1 MPLPIRV
8 VVLGHLFQIRPDCF
22 SEPCLGVLTTD
33 FAIIDAIFNLTLRQ
47 WLLDNGLNRCLQRVE
62 PSLLTIFAIVAEVLA
77 CAFENVSNWIWSTLI
92 LDGWSWAVVGRRAG
106 WCVIDRTGYATV
118 GVGFEQLNNPI
129 MEALLTRDRALPSL
143 PFVVV
148 D

>member
-1 MPLPIRV
+1 VPLPISV
-8 VVLGHLFQIRPDCF
+8 VVLGHFFQIRPDCF

-33 FAIIDAIFNLTLRQ
+33 FAVIDAIFKLGLRQ
-47 WLLDNGLNRCLQRVE
+47 WLLDNGLNRCLQRRK
-62 PSLLTIFAIVAEVLA
+62 PRLTPVVGIVGKVLA
-77 CAFENVSNWIWSTLI
+77 CAFENVSNSIWSTLI
-92 LDGWSWAVVGRRAG
+92 LDDWRWAVVGRCAG
-106 WCVIDRTGYATV
+106 WCGIERTGYTTV

-129 MEALLTRDRALPSL
+129 MQALLTRDRALPSL